1 MSERTTLL
9 FDLDGTL
16 TDNYAGIS
24 RSIRHALSALGV
36 PAPDSDALRACVGPP
51 LRRSFAR
58 FLATED
64 HVRIERALSLYR
76 ERYAVEGWR
85 ENEVY
90 AGIDAAL
97 DALAARGH
105 RMLLCTSKPSVYAR
119 QIIAHFGLAPYIER
133 VYGAELG
140 GRFDDKVELM
150 GNLLTVEKLD
160 PARCV
165 MIGDRAQDMHAANAN
180 GVDTLGALWGYGS
193 RDELIAAGARL
204 LIGAP
209 GELVAA
215 LDPGSRVCGKS
226 I

>member
-1 MSERTTLL
+1 MSERATLL

-24 RSIRHALSALGV
+24 RSILHALAALG
-36 PAPDSDALRACVGPP
+36 ATIPDKHGLRACVGPP

-64 HVRIERALSLYR
+64 HAGIERALALYR

-90 AGIDAAL
+90 AGVDAAL
-97 DALAARGH
+97 AALAARGH
-105 RMLLCTSKPSVYAR
+105 RMLLCTSKPRVYAQ
-119 QIIAHFGLAPYIER
+119 QIITHFGLAPYIER

-150 GNLLTVEKLD
+150 GELIALEKLD

-165 MIGDRAQDMHAANAN
+165 MIGDRAQDMHAANAH

-193 RDELIAAGARL
+193 REELVAAGARA
-204 LIGAP
+204 LIGDP

-215 LDPGSRVCGKS
+215 LVRT
-226 I
+226 